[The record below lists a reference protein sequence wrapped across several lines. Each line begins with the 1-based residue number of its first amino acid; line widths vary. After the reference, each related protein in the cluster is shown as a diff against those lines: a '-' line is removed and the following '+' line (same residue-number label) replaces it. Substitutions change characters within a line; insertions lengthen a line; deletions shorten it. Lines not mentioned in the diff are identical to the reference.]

1 MRQNIFKGGQRRC
14 PIHSTLTQL
23 STVPTYAVYLA
34 SHPPY
39 CPPSH
44 SLPYPSIILLLTA
57 SPTHLLIFHSLSP
70 LHPYY
75 PPSHC
80 LPYPPIILPPTAST
94 THQLMSKLLYPLAF
108 PRGSD
113 GPKATLQYERDL
125 GPGEYFG
132 EAVLSGVRTRSITA
146 IAMTSCD
153 LVSFEDDDFLAAQ
166 VREREG
172 RRILCCVLTGHGPE

>member
-1 MRQNIFKGGQRRC
+1 MILRGCVRIFSRVDKEGA
-14 PIHSTLTQL
+14 L
-23 STVPTYAVYLA
+23 Y
-34 SHPPY
+34 PPH
-39 CPPSH
+39 SH
-44 SLPYPSIILLLTA
+44 SSAQFRHMLSILPPIPPTVLPLTA
-57 SPTHLLIFHSLSP
+57 SPTHLLSS
-70 LHPYY
+70 
-75 PPSHC
+75 
-80 LPYPPIILPPTAST
+80 
-94 THQLMSKLLYPLAF
+94 QLLYPLAL

-166 VREREG
+166 VREG
-172 RRILCCVLTGHGPE
+172 GKGG